1 MKGTKGYWLR
11 LEGCQHWSERHSERW
26 DGACR
31 LQAFERTD
39 LLRCDTGTVC
49 LCADMRRDREKTTR
63 QYANNLHPHPAADYR
78 NPKNIVSSVQ
88 SFVLARPSSHLQFTS
103 YSFSN
108 IYKINMI
115 ELGTKYRRN
124 NARLSLQWN
133 RLSVLV
139 WTTVFICFLRLCV
152 HRAGI
157 KSI

>member
-1 MKGTKGYWLR
+1 MGIGDESYERLLTKTWRVSALIRETLGKVRRSLPTA
-11 LEGCQHWSERHSERW
+11 
-26 DGACR
+26 GAWKNR
-31 LQAFERTD
+31 AYRS
-39 LLRCDTGTVC
+39 TVC

-108 IYKINMI
+108 IYKIPMF
-115 ELGTKYRRN
+115 EFGTKYGRN

-133 RLSVLV
+133 RLIIGIGLND
-139 WTTVFICFLRLCV
+139 CFYLFSSFMCSSCRY
-152 HRAGI
+152 
-157 KSI
+157 